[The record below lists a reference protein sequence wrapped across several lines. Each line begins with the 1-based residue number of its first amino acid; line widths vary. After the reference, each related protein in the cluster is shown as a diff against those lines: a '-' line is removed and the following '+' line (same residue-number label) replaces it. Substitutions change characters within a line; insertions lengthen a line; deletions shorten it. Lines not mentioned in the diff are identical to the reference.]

1 MLSETIDGMS
11 RLPPVLFHQDL
22 PEAELHAA
30 KLDGEL
36 YRIDQCF
43 SPVDEIES
51 RERRAHALALTIPAR
66 LIVEQRS
73 AAWIYGAAGL
83 PHQHQ
88 FCVDINARVR
98 TATLFGLTVREVVIA
113 ADDLATIAGLSVT
126 TPVRTVVDLA
136 RISPVFGD
144 HEQRMVGALMQI
156 GELGLDACRSV
167 LDRRRNL
174 PHKSLALERI
184 ADALRRSDAESH
196 ALAQH
201 NGPMKGGGLS
211 HP

>member
-1 MLSETIDGMS
+1 MLSETIAGMS

-73 AAWIYGAAGL
+73 AAWIYGASWL
-83 PHQHQ
+83 PHRHQ

-98 TATLFGLTVREVVIA
+98 TASLVGLTVREVVIEVG
-113 ADDLATIAGLSVT
+113 DLVDMAGLPVT

-136 RISPVFGD
+136 RNCLSFGD
-144 HEQRMVGALMQI
+144 DELRMSGALMRI
-156 GELGLDACRSV
+156 GGFGLEECRAV

-174 PHKSLALERI
+174 PHKTLALERI
-184 ADALRRSDAESH
+184 AEAMRRVEAVPR
-196 ALAQH
+196 A
-201 NGPMKGGGLS
+201 
-211 HP
+211 

>member
-1 MLSETIDGMS
+1 MS
-11 RLPPVLFHQDL
+11 RLPSVLFHQDL

-51 RERRAHALALTIPAR
+51 RERRARSLVLTIPAR

-73 AAWIYGAAGL
+73 AAWIHGAAGL
-83 PHQHQ
+83 PSTHQ
-88 FCVDINARVR
+88 FCADISARVR
-98 TATLFGLTVREVVIA
+98 TGTLITLPVREVVIT
-113 ADDLATIAGLSVT
+113 ADDLVTIAGLSVT

-136 RISPVFGD
+136 RISADFGED
-144 HEQRMVGALMQI
+144 EQRMVGALMRI
-156 GELGLDACRSV
+156 GRFGLEACRAV

-174 PHKSLALERI
+174 PHKTLALGRI
-184 ADALRRSDAESH
+184 AESLRRIDVEPR
-196 ALAQH
+196 AQEWH
-201 NGPMKGGGLS
+201 QT
-211 HP
+211 

>member
-1 MLSETIDGMS
+1 MAGMS
-11 RLPPVLFHQDL
+11 RLPSVLSHLDL

-51 RERRAHALALTIPAR
+51 RQLRARALAVTIPAR

-73 AAWIYGAAGL
+73 AAWIYGASWL
-83 PHQHQ
+83 PRRHQ
-88 FCVDINARVR
+88 FCADINARVR
-98 TATLFGLTVREVVIA
+98 TSTLVGLTVREVVIEVG
-113 ADDLATIAGLSVT
+113 DLVDMAGLPVT

-136 RISPVFGD
+136 RNCLSFGD
-144 HEQRMVGALMQI
+144 DELRMSGALMRI
-156 GELGLDACRSV
+156 GGFGLEECRAV

-174 PHKSLALERI
+174 PHKTLALERI
-184 ADALRRSDAESH
+184 AEAMRRVEAVPR
-196 ALAQH
+196 A
-201 NGPMKGGGLS
+201 
-211 HP
+211 

>member
-1 MLSETIDGMS
+1 MPSATMAGMS
-11 RLPPVLFHQDL
+11 RLPSVLSHLDL

-51 RERRAHALALTIPAR
+51 RQLRARALALTIPAR

-73 AAWIYGAAGL
+73 AAWIYGASWL
-83 PHQHQ
+83 PHRHQ

-98 TATLFGLTVREVVIA
+98 TASLVGLTVREVVIEVG
-113 ADDLATIAGLSVT
+113 DLVDMAGLPVT

-136 RISPVFGD
+136 RNCLSFGD
-144 HEQRMVGALMQI
+144 DELRMSGALMRI
-156 GELGLDACRSV
+156 GGFGLEECRAV

-174 PHKSLALERI
+174 PHKTLALERI
-184 ADALRRSDAESH
+184 AEAMRRVEAVH
-196 ALAQH
+196 RA
-201 NGPMKGGGLS
+201 
-211 HP
+211 